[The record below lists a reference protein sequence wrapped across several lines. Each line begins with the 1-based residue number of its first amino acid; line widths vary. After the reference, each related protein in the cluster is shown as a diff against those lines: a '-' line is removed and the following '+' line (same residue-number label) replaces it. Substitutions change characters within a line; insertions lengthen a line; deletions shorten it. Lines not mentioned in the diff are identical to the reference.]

1 MKIRPFSDDDPAAIY
16 SIQLKCPQ
24 AAHWRME
31 DYFQLAH
38 DPFGTV
44 LVAKWM
50 RRICPRVAGFAA
62 FHRVMDEAE
71 LRNMAV
77 DPLHQRRGIARALLA
92 AGILELQANG
102 VSRIF
107 LEVRASNQQAIASYA
122 SVGFN
127 SLHTRRDYYHDP
139 AEDAVVMACNITPSP
154 ELTSRPRR

>member
-1 MKIRPFSDDDPAAIY
+1 MKIRPFYDDDPAAIY

-24 AAHWRME
+24 AAQWRSE

-38 DPFGTV
+38 DLLGTV
-44 LVAKWM
+44 LMAEVDVANL
-50 RRICPRVAGFAA
+50 PQVAGFAA
-62 FHRVMDEAE
+62 FHRVIDEAE

-107 LEVRASNQQAIASYA
+107 LEVRASNQPATAFYA
-122 SVGFN
+122 SMGFR
-127 SLHTRRDYYHDP
+127 LMYTRRDYYHDP
-139 AEDAVVMACNITPSP
+139 AADALVMACDITPSS
-154 ELTSRPRR
+154 EFHSRPR

>member
-1 MKIRPFSDDDPAAIY
+1 MKIRHFSDDDLAAIS

-24 AAHWRME
+24 AAQWRME

-44 LVAKWM
+44 LVAEVDEANL
-50 RRICPRVAGFAA
+50 PRVAGFAA

-77 DPLHQRRGIARALLA
+77 DPLHQRRGIARALLSA
-92 AGILELQANG
+92 AILELQENG

-107 LEVRASNQQAIASYA
+107 LEVRASNQPAIAFYKSM
-122 SVGFN
+122 GFGL
-127 SLHTRRDYYHDP
+127 LHTRRDYYRDP
-139 AEDAVVMACNITPSP
+139 AEDALVMACNITPSP
-154 ELTSRPRR
+154 EFSATRK